1 MKIYTIGFTKK
12 TARKFFELLKN
23 NGIDTLIDVRLN
35 NTSQLA
41 GFAKSPDIEY
51 FLKEICDI
59 NYIHDS
65 TFAPTDKLLKDY
77 KNKSVSWEVYEQTFA
92 EIMNLRQ
99 IEDYITNKYNFLEDQ
114 NICLLCSE
122 DIAEKCHRRL
132 VAQYFARLFKTSVN
146 HL

>member
-59 NYIHDS
+59 KYIHDS

-77 KNKSVSWEVYEQTFA
+77 KNKSVSWELYEQTFT
-92 EIMNLRQ
+92 EIMNSRK
-99 IEDYITNKYNFLEDQ
+99 IEDYIANKYNFLEDR

-132 VAQYFARLFKTSVN
+132 VAQYFARLFKTTVN

>member
-51 FLKEICDI
+51 FLKEICNV
-59 NYIHDS
+59 NYFHDR
-65 TFAPTDKLLKDY
+65 TFAPTDQLLKDY
-77 KNKSVSWEVYEQTFA
+77 KNNRVTWEFYEKTFE
-92 EIMNLRQ
+92 EIMNSRKIEEYIKNQYDFLR
-99 IEDYITNKYNFLEDQ
+99 DK

-122 DIAEKCHRRL
+122 DTAEKCHRRL
-132 VAQYFARLFKTSVN
+132 VAQYFAGLFYTSVI

>member
-1 MKIYTIGFTKK
+1 MKIFTIGFTKK
-12 TARKFFELLKN
+12 TAQKFFELLK
-23 NGIDTLIDVRLN
+23 ISYVDVLIDVRLN

-59 NYIHDS
+59 KYIHDS
-65 TFAPTDKLLKDY
+65 TFAPTEKLLKDY
-77 KNKSVSWEVYEQTFA
+77 KNNRLSWELYEETFA
-92 EIMNLRQ
+92 DIMNSRK
-99 IEDYITNKYNFLEDQ
+99 IEEYISSKYQFLQDK

-122 DIAEKCHRRL
+122 DIAQKCHRRL
-132 VAQYFARLFKTSVN
+132 VAQYFESLFNTSVN